1 MIDQNSDTT
10 LGLQQEIKTL
20 ETQLNELKQW
30 ILHPS
35 SVNHSNQQYP
45 SLPPEFSWERV
56 LNIYNQ
62 SPEIL
67 EPYAHP
73 VQLNLVQ
80 LHDSNVVKEP
90 PLFQSHSQGNF
101 WVIPLQHHQ
110 HQDYFLFPRPGHSK
124 SINNLI
130 NLDELYHITKE
141 YKSNPT
147 VFYLGEP
154 AKLQIITSHQKWQL
168 EIKGELVYGF
178 SPLSYQWQLELN
190 DIEKYRNSFRQLI
203 VDIPKNEEI
212 AVFDWETVCVYP
224 LLIEKLHLMD
234 SQLIHIVRKL
244 ETISKIDQKLKTILD
259 LVQIQNPEPSVALLP
274 IKSIQPPVNLEKPL
288 KLPFNLPKKLDEI
301 QINLFPDWKDISG
314 KHFPGYREI
323 TKGNE
328 TINKLIIIFVSMVV
342 ISFSVNGIKYLLNRQ
357 DTISTFIASSK
368 PELNDT
374 SATQF
379 LEKWL
384 NAKKTIFAPPYDLN
398 QIDIMTTGKLKA
410 DLLSSNGSLQWL
422 IDNNA
427 YYRYNIQRINKI
439 VSLTIKENKATLV
452 ADIYEEGTLYL
463 NDRVIEKDSYARN
476 LRNKY
481 DLLFVDAEWKIADY
495 EVLN

>member
-1 MIDQNSDTT
+1 MIDQNIDTT

-20 ETQLNELKQW
+20 ETQLNELKQG

-35 SVNHSNQQYP
+35 SVNHSNYQQYL
-45 SLPPEFSWERV
+45 SLPPELSWERV

-67 EPYAHP
+67 EPYAQP
-73 VQLNLVQ
+73 VQMN
-80 LHDSNVVKEP
+80 NVVKEP
-90 PLFQSHSQGNF
+90 PLFQSHSQGDF
-101 WVIPLQHHQ
+101 WVIPLQRHQ
-110 HQDYFLFPRPGHSK
+110 HQDYFLFPRPGHTK
-124 SINNLI
+124 SINNLT

-154 AKLQIITSHQKWQL
+154 AKLQIVTSHQKWQL
-168 EIKGELVYGF
+168 KIKGELVYGF

-190 DIEKYRNSFRQLI
+190 YIETYRTSFPQMI

-212 AVFDWETVCVYP
+212 AVFDWETLCIYP

-234 SQLIHIVRKL
+234 SRLTQIIRKL

-259 LVQIQNPEPSVALLP
+259 LIQIQNPKPSVALLP
-274 IKSIQPPVNLEKPL
+274 ERSIQPPVNLEKPL

-301 QINLFPDWKDISG
+301 RINLFPDRKDILG
-314 KHFPGYREI
+314 KNYPGHRKI
-323 TKGNE
+323 PNGNE

-342 ISFSVNGIKYLLNRQ
+342 ISFSVNGIIYLINRK
-357 DTISTFIASSK
+357 DTIPTFIASSK
-368 PELNDT
+368 PELNEQ

-398 QIDIMTTGKLKA
+398 QIDIMTTGELKA
-410 DLLSSNGSLQWL
+410 DLLSSNGPLQWL

-427 YYRYNIQRINKI
+427 YYRFNNQRINKI
-439 VSLTIKENKATLV
+439 ESLTMEKNKAILV

-463 NDRVIEKDSYARN
+463 DDRYIEKDSYARN
-476 LRNKY
+476 IRNKY
-481 DLLFVDAEWKIADY
+481 ILLFVDADWKIADY